1 VTIRLPRFW
10 RALGACAVIV
20 AWFAVS
26 NHCGLAMIDGLH
38 GLERSAHA
46 CCDSQ
51 PSGAP
56 AETPAGAV
64 KICCKQLRV
73 PWLEAGAT
81 LVTVHPET
89 LRFEIAWTRVV
100 DLCALAGARNA
111 SHMADAA
118 GPPGSH
124 RFAEIVLQ
132 HSLLS
137 HAPPAGV

>member
-1 VTIRLPRFW
+1 
-10 RALGACAVIV
+10 
-20 AWFAVS
+20 
-26 NHCGLAMIDGLH
+26 
-38 GLERSAHA
+38 LERSAHA
-46 CCDSQ
+46 CCDAQ
-51 PSGAP
+51 ESGAP

-64 KICCKQLRV
+64 KICCKQLRA
-73 PWLEAGAT
+73 PLLEVGAT

-89 LRFEIAWTRVV
+89 LRFEIHWIRVV
-100 DLCALAGARNA
+100 DSCALAGVRNA

-132 HSLLS
+132 QSLLS